1 MRWFFVSTKNEET
14 IISCPNCLVCSIK
27 PADHIGEDAVTCKV
41 CGTEVD
47 LTSVKNS

>member
-1 MRWFFVSTKNEET
+1 VSIKNEDT

-27 PADHIGEDAVTCKV
+27 PADHVCEDVVMCKV

-47 LTSVKNS
+47 LANVKNS